1 MSQTSK
7 DEIDLGYLINKIRE
21 LFKNISVSIYNSIQF
36 CLRNWYFIV
45 GLLIGG
51 GVLGYFSEINSKP
64 AKKATLI
71 LRTNF
76 NTAEYTYNSLQVL
89 LDKSKSKDSAFLSQ
103 NGFKTGVIEIIGIK
117 PTPMINF
124 REISKKFEPN
134 DRVLETLLRN
144 VEFKDDEAVSESF
157 FSDYKYHEVFLS
169 LSSEATEQTIDK
181 ILAYLNNNN
190 YIKDIAKN
198 GLKSLEE
205 TISENTFTIRHIDST
220 LANYYKN
227 NSISSSNNQLFVV
240 DKNFSFDRI
249 IFEKNALL
257 ENNTLLKQDLIYANN
272 AVVKI
277 NNANIIEE
285 VTPIFFKKF
294 VVYPVLF
301 IVLFLIPAWLRK
313 KYQRIKKLALS
324 K

>member
-7 DEIDLGYLINKIRE
+7 DEIDLGYLINKISE

-51 GVLGYFSEINSKP
+51 IVLGYFSEIDSKP

-103 NGFKTGVIEIIGIK
+103 NGFKTGVIEIIGIE

-205 TISENTFTIRHIDST
+205 TISENTFTIRQIDST

-301 IVLFLIPAWLRK
+301 IVLFLIPVWLRK